1 MLAMDWSAF
10 GDYLYKVISTPF
22 VQFDRWDVVGFVGQL
37 LFFSRFLVQWIAS
50 ERKKRNVIPVAFWY
64 LSIAGAF
71 ISLLYFV
78 HLGKLP
84 LIAAGGLSMLIYG
97 RNLRIWFKRRIQR
110 RGLTF
115 ASATAQ
121 TGLLMDEDD
130 APE

>member
-22 VQFDRWDVVGFVGQL
+22 VQFDRWDVVGFVGQF

-64 LSIAGAF
+64 FSIAGAF
-71 ISLLYFV
+71 ISLLYFI

-84 LIAAGGLSMLIYG
+84 LIAAGMLSMVIYG

-121 TGLLMDEDD
+121 TGLLMDDDD